1 MGIAEWTQTKC
12 HRIVSI
18 GRYSVTLSLY
28 APHTCLYSY
37 LLSCNINIYI
47 CCCCNHFMLVHIH
60 WNVKNITGINDCH
73 TLTTCR
79 KLKRNIVFKFESLGL
94 LQKQKNESEI
104 NHWSG
109 SGRRWKGATML
120 LYKKWKLHVKISCH
134 NTPSSISY
142 LDASNGQY
150 TPFGLTS
157 TGPSTGEK
165 YIKHCCTT
173 TNQLYTVTC
182 LCLPS

>member
-1 MGIAEWTQTKC
+1 MSPNSVHW
-12 HRIVSI
+12 SI
-18 GRYSVTLSLY
+18 GVRTTYLFIFLFIIMQHKY
-28 APHTCLYSY
+28 IYML
-37 LLSCNINIYI
+37 LLSFHASSYP
-47 CCCCNHFMLVHIH
+47 
-60 WNVKNITGINDCH
+60 
-73 TLTTCR
+73 
-79 KLKRNIVFKFESLGL
+79 LKRQMTKT
-94 LQKQKNESEI
+94 KKNESEI

-120 LYKKWKLHVKISCH
+120 LYKKWKLRVKISCH

-165 YIKHCCTT
+165 YTKHCCTT

-182 LCLPS
+182 LCLPSYSDFLTSNTLLMLGKTW